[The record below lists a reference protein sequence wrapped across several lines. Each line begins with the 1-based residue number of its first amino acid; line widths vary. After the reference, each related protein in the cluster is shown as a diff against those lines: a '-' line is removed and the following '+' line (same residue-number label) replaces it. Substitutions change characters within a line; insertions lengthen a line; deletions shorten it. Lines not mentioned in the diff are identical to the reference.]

1 MPLLGVN
8 IDHIATVRQAR
19 RIACPDPIESLPILV
34 RCGVHQVTLHLRED
48 RRHIQD
54 HDLKRVIEAK
64 ALPVNLE
71 MAATDDMV
79 AVARQFLPLTC
90 TLVPEKREE
99 VTTEGG
105 LDLVKNFDRLKSVV
119 PRLADAGMKV
129 SLFIDPDPAQIE
141 KAAALGVGAVELHT
155 GAYCEAYG
163 TRDQKKE
170 WDRLK
175 VATALGKREGL
186 AVYAGHGL
194 NRDNL
199 REVIVIREIEE
210 VNIGHAIVARAIFVG
225 LEEAIKEILEILRS
239 SPPP

>member
-1 MPLLGVN
+1 MPRLGVN
-8 IDHIATVRQAR
+8 IDHLATVRQAR
-19 RIACPDPIESLPILV
+19 KIATPDPVESLPILV
-34 RCGVHQVTLHLRED
+34 CCGVHQVTLHLRED

-79 AVARQFLPLTC
+79 AVVRECRPQTC

-99 VTTEGG
+99 ITTEGG
-105 LDLVKNFDRLKSVV
+105 LDLVRNFDRLKSVV
-119 PRLADAGMKV
+119 PRLAEAGMKV

-141 KAAALGVGAVELHT
+141 KAVALGVGAVELHT
-155 GAYCEAYG
+155 GGYCEAYG

-186 AVYAGHGL
+186 AIYAGHGL
-194 NRDNL
+194 NRNNL
-199 REVIVIREIEE
+199 REVTDIPGIEE
-210 VNIGHAIVARAIFVG
+210 VNIGHSIVARALFIG
-225 LEEAIKEILEILRS
+225 LEAAIKEILEILRS